1 MPTRKLDPR
10 KRGTRFIEQVRRNF
24 QASGLGFPSV
34 VNAISK
40 PRTFVSYDTNDSNEV
55 LVTANVSNT
64 PENRDKAARILGGPV
79 RVVFTNSVGTIW
91 KAVK

>member
-1 MPTRKLDPR
+1 MPTRKRDLR
-10 KRGTRFIEQVRRNF
+10 KAATEFIVRTAWNF
-24 QASGLGFPSV
+24 RATGLGFPSV
-34 VNAISK
+34 VNAIPK
-40 PRTFVSYDTNDSNEV
+40 PRTFVSYDTNDNGEV